1 MSKQAIIDNFGIL
14 ADYYEQEYKMH
25 RKPPDN
31 FRRMAYQNAV
41 RALQALDM
49 TIITSVKQ
57 LDNVKGIGK
66 ESRAK
71 IQEFIDTG
79 HIRKAQEVKELI
91 RAKKSIVSQHDSVL
105 ALFQT
110 VYGVG
115 PSQAEK
121 FWLKGMRTLDDLRA
135 NPTLLNRSQLIG
147 LKYYDDL
154 HTRIP
159 HYYIYIFQL
168 MCRYVLSKEF
178 GLGTYKMECAGSY
191 RRGTASS
198 GDVDF
203 LVTSTK
209 FNLSQIVGILRKYK
223 IIVETLS
230 GQEKEKFMGI
240 AHCPGDPNGQY
251 FHLDIV
257 FLPEDEWG
265 AGLLYFTGS
274 QGFNISMRSQAK
286 KQGYTLNQH
295 GLFEKDG
302 ERVSVYTEKEIMSFL
317 GIPWTVPEKR

>member
-1 MSKQAIIDNFGIL
+1 MSKQAIIDNFTIL
-14 ADYYEQEYKMH
+14 AEYYEQEKDYF
-25 RKPPDN
+25 RK
-31 FRRMAYQNAV
+31 MAYQNAV
-41 RALQALDM
+41 RALQALDL
-49 TIITSVKQ
+49 TDITSVKQ
-57 LDNVKGIGK
+57 LDKVKGIGK

-79 HIRKAQEVKELI
+79 RIRKAQEVQLLI
-91 RAKKSIVSQHDSVL
+91 RAKKSIVSQHDSVV

-121 FWLKGMRTLDDLRA
+121 LWLKGMRSLDDLRV
-135 NPTLLNRSQLIG
+135 NPSLLNRSQLIG
-147 LKYYDDL
+147 MKYYDDL
-154 HTRIP
+154 LKRIP
-159 HYYIYIFQL
+159 KNYIYIFQL
-168 MCRYVLSKEF
+168 ACRYVLSREF
-178 GLGTYKMECAGSY
+178 GLGSYKMECAGSY
-191 RRGTASS
+191 RRGAETS

-209 FNLSQIVGILRKYK
+209 IKLSQIVEILGKYK
-223 IIVETLS
+223 IIVETIS
-230 GQEKEKFMGI
+230 GQDKEKFMGV

-257 FLPEDEWG
+257 FLPQDEWG

-274 QGFNISMRSQAK
+274 QGFNISMRLQAK

-295 GLFEKDG
+295 GLFGKDG
-302 ERVSVYTEKEIMSFL
+302 ERIPVYTEREIMSFL
-317 GIPWTVPEKR
+317 GISWTEPEKR